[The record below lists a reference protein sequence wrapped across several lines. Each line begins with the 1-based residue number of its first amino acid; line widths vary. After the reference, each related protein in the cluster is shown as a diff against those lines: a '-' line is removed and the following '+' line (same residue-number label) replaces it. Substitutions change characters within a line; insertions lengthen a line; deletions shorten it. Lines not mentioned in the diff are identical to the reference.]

1 MPRLTWSRQAIADPE
16 KVRGRLRERSPD
28 AARRTV
34 ARVIEAAARLT
45 AFPGLGKAGPEPG
58 VRTLVVARSRFLLD
72 YRVEEDVV
80 EILAVTDG
88 TPRR

>member
-1 MPRLTWSRQAIADPE
+1 
-16 KVRGRLRERSPD
+16 
-28 AARRTV
+28 
-34 ARVIEAAARLT
+34 
-45 AFPGLGKAGPEPG
+45 LGKAGPEPS